1 MENNS
6 FTMLNE
12 AGEEVK
18 YDVLFTFDNEETNK
32 SYIAYT
38 DNTYDDDGN
47 ISVYASTYD
56 PNSSEVILGKIET
69 ENDIHFRYSKSNVF
83 RNLNDSINNVFLFL
97 EKHYCFQL
105 L

>member
-38 DNTYDDDGN
+38 DNAYDDDGN

-69 ENDIHFRYSKSNVF
+69 ENEWKVVETILNTIQQEVRQADNIENSN
-83 RNLNDSINNVFLFL
+83 
-97 EKHYCFQL
+97 EQE
-105 L
+105 

>member
-1 MENNS
+1 MWIVNMENNS

-69 ENDIHFRYSKSNVF
+69 ENEWKVVETILNTIQQEVRQADNIENSN
-83 RNLNDSINNVFLFL
+83 
-97 EKHYCFQL
+97 EQE
-105 L
+105 

>member
-56 PNSSEVILGKIET
+56 LNSSEVILGKIET
-69 ENDIHFRYSKSNVF
+69 ENEWKVVETILNTIQQEVRQADNIENSN
-83 RNLNDSINNVFLFL
+83 
-97 EKHYCFQL
+97 EQE
-105 L
+105 

>member
-56 PNSSEVILGKIET
+56 PNSSEVSLGKIET
-69 ENDIHFRYSKSNVF
+69 ENEWKVVETILNTIQQEVRQADNIENSN
-83 RNLNDSINNVFLFL
+83 
-97 EKHYCFQL
+97 EQE
-105 L
+105 

>member
-69 ENDIHFRYSKSNVF
+69 ENEWKVVETILNTIQQEVRQADNIENSNE
-83 RNLNDSINNVFLFL
+83 L
-97 EKHYCFQL
+97 E
-105 L
+105 

>member
-69 ENDIHFRYSKSNVF
+69 ENEWKVVETI
-83 RNLNDSINNVFLFL
+83 LNTIQQEVRQADSIENSN
-97 EKHYCFQL
+97 EQE
-105 L
+105 

>member
-47 ISVYASTYD
+47 ISVYASTYN

-69 ENDIHFRYSKSNVF
+69 ENEWKVVETILNTIQQEVRQADNIENSN
-83 RNLNDSINNVFLFL
+83 
-97 EKHYCFQL
+97 EQE
-105 L
+105 

>member
-69 ENDIHFRYSKSNVF
+69 ENEWKVVETILNTIQQEVRQADNIENSN
-83 RNLNDSINNVFLFL
+83 
-97 EKHYCFQL
+97 EQE
-105 L
+105 

>member
-32 SYIAYT
+32 SYMAYT

-69 ENDIHFRYSKSNVF
+69 ENEWKVVETILNTIQQEVRQADNIENSN
-83 RNLNDSINNVFLFL
+83 
-97 EKHYCFQL
+97 EQE
-105 L
+105 

>member
-56 PNSSEVILGKIET
+56 PNSSEVILWKIET
-69 ENDIHFRYSKSNVF
+69 ENEWKVVETILNTIQQEVRQADNIENSN
-83 RNLNDSINNVFLFL
+83 
-97 EKHYCFQL
+97 EQE
-105 L
+105 

>member
-69 ENDIHFRYSKSNVF
+69 EDEWKVVETILNTIQQEVRQADNIENSN
-83 RNLNDSINNVFLFL
+83 
-97 EKHYCFQL
+97 EQE
-105 L
+105 

>member
-18 YDVLFTFDNEETNK
+18 YDVLFTFDNVETNK

-69 ENDIHFRYSKSNVF
+69 ENEWKVVETILNTIQQEVRQADNIENSN
-83 RNLNDSINNVFLFL
+83 
-97 EKHYCFQL
+97 EQE
-105 L
+105 

>member
-38 DNTYDDDGN
+38 DNTYDYDGN

-69 ENDIHFRYSKSNVF
+69 ENEWKVVETILNTIQQEVRQADNIENSN
-83 RNLNDSINNVFLFL
+83 
-97 EKHYCFQL
+97 EQE
-105 L
+105 

>member
-69 ENDIHFRYSKSNVF
+69 ENEWKVVETI
-83 RNLNDSINNVFLFL
+83 LNTIQQEVRQADNIENSI
-97 EKHYCFQL
+97 EQE
-105 L
+105 

>member
-1 MENNS
+1 
-6 FTMLNE
+6 MLNE

-69 ENDIHFRYSKSNVF
+69 ENEWKVVETILNTIQQEVRQADNIENSN
-83 RNLNDSINNVFLFL
+83 
-97 EKHYCFQL
+97 EQE
-105 L
+105 

>member
-69 ENDIHFRYSKSNVF
+69 ENEWKVVETI
-83 RNLNDSINNVFLFL
+83 LNTIQQEVRQADNI
-97 EKHYCFQL
+97 
-105 L
+105 

>member
-56 PNSSEVILGKIET
+56 PNSS
-69 ENDIHFRYSKSNVF
+69 YSWKN
-83 RNLNDSINNVFLFL
+83 RNRKWMEGSRDYS
-97 EKHYCFQL
+97 
-105 L
+105 

>member
-69 ENDIHFRYSKSNVF
+69 ENEWKVVETILNTIQQEVRQADNIENSNEQ
-83 RNLNDSINNVFLFL
+83 N
-97 EKHYCFQL
+97 
-105 L
+105 

>member
-69 ENDIHFRYSKSNVF
+69 ENEWKVVETILNTIHQEVRQADNIENSN
-83 RNLNDSINNVFLFL
+83 
-97 EKHYCFQL
+97 EQE
-105 L
+105 

>member
-18 YDVLFTFDNEETNK
+18 YDVLFTFDNEEINK

-69 ENDIHFRYSKSNVF
+69 ENEWKVVETILNTIQQEVRQADNIENSN
-83 RNLNDSINNVFLFL
+83 
-97 EKHYCFQL
+97 EQE
-105 L
+105 

>member
-69 ENDIHFRYSKSNVF
+69 ENEWKVVETI
-83 RNLNDSINNVFLFL
+83 LNTIQQEVRQADNIENSS
-97 EKHYCFQL
+97 EQE
-105 L
+105 

>member
-1 MENNS
+1 MDNNS

-69 ENDIHFRYSKSNVF
+69 ENEWKVVETILNTIQQEVRQADNIENSN
-83 RNLNDSINNVFLFL
+83 
-97 EKHYCFQL
+97 EQE
-105 L
+105 

>member
-69 ENDIHFRYSKSNVF
+69 ENEWKVVETILNTIQQEVRQADNIENSN
-83 RNLNDSINNVFLFL
+83 
-97 EKHYCFQL
+97 EHE
-105 L
+105 

>member
-69 ENDIHFRYSKSNVF
+69 ENEWKVVETILNTIQQEVRQVDNIENSN
-83 RNLNDSINNVFLFL
+83 
-97 EKHYCFQL
+97 EQE
-105 L
+105 

>member
-1 MENNS
+1 MEINS

-69 ENDIHFRYSKSNVF
+69 ENEWKVVETILNTIQQEVRQADNIENSN
-83 RNLNDSINNVFLFL
+83 
-97 EKHYCFQL
+97 EQE
-105 L
+105 

>member
-38 DNTYDDDGN
+38 EILPSSSYVL
-47 ISVYASTYD
+47 SV
-56 PNSSEVILGKIET
+56 
-69 ENDIHFRYSKSNVF
+69 
-83 RNLNDSINNVFLFL
+83 
-97 EKHYCFQL
+97 
-105 L
+105 

>member
-69 ENDIHFRYSKSNVF
+69 GNEWKVVETILNTIQQEVRQADNIENSN
-83 RNLNDSINNVFLFL
+83 
-97 EKHYCFQL
+97 EQE
-105 L
+105 

>member
-18 YDVLFTFDNEETNK
+18 YDVLFTFDNEEKNK

-69 ENDIHFRYSKSNVF
+69 ENEWKVVETILNTIQQEVRQADNIENSN
-83 RNLNDSINNVFLFL
+83 
-97 EKHYCFQL
+97 EQE
-105 L
+105 

>member
-12 AGEEVK
+12 EGEEVK

-69 ENDIHFRYSKSNVF
+69 ENEWKVVETILNTIQQEVRQADNIENSN
-83 RNLNDSINNVFLFL
+83 
-97 EKHYCFQL
+97 EQE
-105 L
+105 